1 MDYCLCLLFFI
12 VCFKRV
18 KIDKKS
24 IRCQKKQ
31 KKRCFFEAP
40 LFLLAGGRLFLSA
53 LLAYHVGC
61 AKAEQHGY
69 AAAQRGGFV
78 AFRTVAGKARSQ

>member
-24 IRCQKKQ
+24 IRCQKN
-31 KKRCFFEAP
+31 KKSGA
-40 LFLLAGGRLFLSA
+40 FLRHRFSYLQGEDYSSLRFLP
-53 LLAYHVGC
+53 
-61 AKAEQHGY
+61 
-69 AAAQRGGFV
+69 
-78 AFRTVAGKARSQ
+78 TM

>member
-31 KKRCFFEAP
+31 KKNGAENFGTVSFTGREDYSS
-40 LFLLAGGRLFLSA
+40 LRFLP
-53 LLAYHVGC
+53 
-61 AKAEQHGY
+61 
-69 AAAQRGGFV
+69 
-78 AFRTVAGKARSQ
+78 TM